1 MKNTQFIH
9 QIYVRFSDQPALFVL
24 GFFVIA
30 LHIVWFTIPSWWP
43 KQQANFYAVNLTEPI
58 TKAKTSVFKPFNPNF
73 ISDYKG
79 YLLGMKPQELD
90 RLTQFRDKGLYV
102 QTGKEFQQI
111 TGISDALLAKLS
123 PYFKFPIW
131 KSRAKKTYFNPTK
144 FDFKSTRTVALIDI
158 NQASSAELEAVRGIG
173 PVLAQRIIQFRD
185 QLGGFF
191 ELHQLMD
198 VWGIKPEV
206 YQETLH
212 HFTIQKPS
220 NAIRI
225 NLNQADVKSLR
236 QFPYFNS
243 FLAREIIKKRTQV
256 ENLTITDLT
265 EINSFPVEKIKNIAL
280 YLEF

>member
-1 MKNTQFIH
+1 MKNPRFISR
-9 QIYVRFSDQPALFVL
+9 IYVRFSDHPALFVL

-30 LHIVWFTIPSWWP
+30 LHVVWFTIPSWWP
-43 KQQANFYAVNLTEPI
+43 KQQTNFYSVTLTEPI
-58 TKAKTSVFKPFNPNF
+58 TKAKTSVFRPFNPNF

-90 RLTQFRDKGLYV
+90 RLFQFRSKGLFV
-102 QTGKEFQQI
+102 QSAKEFQQI
-111 TGISDALLAKLS
+111 TGISDVLLTKLS

-131 KSRAKKTYFNPTK
+131 KTRAKKTFFNTTK
-144 FDFKSTRTVALIDI
+144 FDQKATKVIFRKDI
-158 NQASSAELEAVRGIG
+158 NQATITELEAVRGIG

-191 ELHQLMD
+191 ELDQLLD

-206 YQETLH
+206 YQEALR
-212 HFTIQKPS
+212 HFTIQKPLHTVK
-220 NAIRI
+220 I

-265 EINSFPVEKIKNIAL
+265 EINSFPVEKIKYIAL